1 MDFRQD
7 GAERFAAR
15 TGTTHNASV
24 SMEIRLD
31 GVDGPLLGTVKIPRA
46 GGIIAGNWLRQ
57 KFLK

>member
-1 MDFRQD
+1 MDFGQD

-31 GVDGPLLGTVKIPRA
+31 DEDGPLLGTVKIPRTS
-46 GGIIAGNWLRQ
+46 GDNRW
-57 KFLK
+57 

>member
-1 MDFRQD
+1 MDFGQD

-31 GVDGPLLGTVKIPRA
+31 DVDGPLLGTVKIPRTS
-46 GGIIAGNWLRQ
+46 GDNRW
-57 KFLK
+57 